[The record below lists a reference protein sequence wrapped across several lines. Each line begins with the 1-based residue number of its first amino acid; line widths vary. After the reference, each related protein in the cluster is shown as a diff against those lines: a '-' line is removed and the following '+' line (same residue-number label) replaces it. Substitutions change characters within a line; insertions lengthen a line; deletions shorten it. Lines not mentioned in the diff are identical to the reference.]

1 MPSPKKP
8 SQSHEKGQ
16 GEAVLFVS
24 RLERLIRMR
33 HDYRDDL
40 NPLGLRLLD
49 RALWA
54 TYQDCIDFGAVK
66 EANEV
71 MAKHPVPGWDNDVRK
86 AS

>member
-1 MPSPKKP
+1 MRLR
-8 SQSHEKGQ
+8 HEY
-16 GEAVLFVS
+16 V
-24 RLERLIRMR
+24 
-33 HDYRDDL
+33 DDL

-54 TYQDCIDFGAVK
+54 TYQDCIDFGATK